1 MQILRNIAEVK
12 DFLILNQGKEIG
24 FVPTMGALH
33 AGHESLIKKSVQDN
47 EVSIVSVFVNPTQ
60 FLAGEDLEN
69 YPRDEAHD
77 IEVAKAAGADAIFL
91 PKVSQMYPSDISIK
105 APSAL
110 ASILE
115 GATRPGHFDGVC
127 TVLAKFFNIIRPMR
141 AYFGKKDTQQL
152 IIVQN
157 LVKSLFF
164 DIEIVPCDIIRAG
177 DGLALSSR
185 NSYLGESELIEA
197 CKLYRALVKAKAL
210 VSAGTFSS
218 DVIKAEMAKVLDPL
232 KIDYIEICDRELNSI
247 NQIQT
252 DKSIILI
259 AAYVGKTR
267 LIDNLWL

>member
-12 DFLILNQGKEIG
+12 DFLALNQGKEIG

-33 AGHESLIKKSVQDN
+33 GGHESLIKKSVQDN

-60 FLAGEDLEN
+60 FLAGEDLES

-77 IEVAKAAGADAIFL
+77 IEMAKAAGASAIFF
-91 PKVSQMYPSDISIK
+91 PDASEIYTSDVAVK
-105 APSAL
+105 ADSGL

-127 TVLAKFFNIIRPMR
+127 TVLSKFFNLIRPMR

-185 NSYLGESELIEA
+185 NSYLNDSELIEA
-197 CKLYRALVKAKAL
+197 CKLYRSLVKAKAL
-210 VSAGTFSS
+210 VSSGTLSA
-218 DVIKAEMAKVLDPL
+218 DAIKTEMLKVLDPL
-232 KIDYIEICDRELNSI
+232 KIDYIAICDRELNSI
-247 NQIQT
+247 NQIEI